1 MRPYGQH
8 PLINSA
14 AAGVIAAAAG
24 AFTAA
29 TAVAEYTEQGKY
41 DYPQRAVVIAAAAAL
56 KAVVVAAA
64 AVVVCQKQ
72 KNYDPPPVV
81 AEITITHS
89 FIPP

>member
-1 MRPYGQH
+1 MRPYGRH

-41 DYPQRAVVIAAAAAL
+41 DYPQRAVVIAAAL

>member
-24 AFTAA
+24 AFTA
-29 TAVAEYTEQGKY
+29 TVAEYTEQGKY

>member
-14 AAGVIAAAAG
+14 SAGVIAAAAG
-24 AFTAA
+24 AFTA
-29 TAVAEYTEQGKY
+29 TVAEYTEQGKY
-41 DYPQRAVVIAAAAAL
+41 DYPQRAVVIAAAL